1 MHLDNLVNSYLHPSQ
16 HPTLRHLTALA
27 TTNNPEAHMETTKFP
42 ASPGTP
48 LFPLSPERVNG
59 AKLPHNGK
67 SMQSPHA
74 AMPEFGKPSLTVD
87 PFLLTSKSPKS
98 PFRHSRHN
106 SDALVQSMIAR
117 FDHMTVKDYRANHE
131 NAIKRVE
138 IAREMAEIESKQLKE
153 ELAHKDEDT
162 RKVKEEA
169 RKLKRELE
177 DAKDRE
183 RKVSRRL
190 DVLMVSFRPREY
202 VYPIFNQSTGRIT
215 PCQRYA

>member
-1 MHLDNLVNSYLHPSQ
+1 
-16 HPTLRHLTALA
+16 
-27 TTNNPEAHMETTKFP
+27 METTKAF

-59 AKLPHNGK
+59 AKLPYNGK
-67 SMQSPHA
+67 PMQSP

-117 FDHMTVKDYRANHE
+117 FDHMTVKDYRAQHE

-153 ELAHKDEDT
+153 ELVHKDEDT

-169 RKLKRELE
+169 RKLKKELE

-190 DVLMVSFRPREY
+190 DVLMVSFRPEMS
-202 VYPIFNQSTGRIT
+202 VPF
-215 PCQRYA
+215 